1 MTALKL
7 GFRVCDRRH
16 PFLWSGPGQAAG
28 RWNRSGDQPV
38 HYLACTPT
46 VAWAEWIR
54 HQEITDPGDLA
65 GVAAALWAVLIP
77 QEWGKKEL
85 DSVALHF
92 DQVLDTSPAAQ
103 EARLALVEHLKK
115 QGAQGLL
122 APTAALHHSDK
133 VLPAVRV
140 SNGSEQP
147 ELLAMPAQVIL
158 LWCEARLLPGW
169 CCVPE
174 GRPGAELLPL
184 VRRGKLLNL

>member
-1 MTALKL
+1 LRPLSNPLLNPLRL

-16 PFLWSGPGQAAG
+16 PFLWSGAGQASG
-28 RWNRSGDQPV
+28 RWNRTGDQPV
-38 HYLACTPT
+38 HYLASTPT

-77 QEWGKKEL
+77 QEWGTRGL
-85 DSVALHF
+85 DPVAL
-92 DQVLDTSPAAQ
+92 P
-103 EARLALVEHLKK
+103 
-115 QGAQGLL
+115 
-122 APTAALHHSDK
+122 LHHSDK

-147 ELLAMPAQVIL
+147 ERLAMPAQVIL

-184 VRRGKLLNL
+184 VRREKLLTL